1 MIWCSGSP
9 DFNVG
14 GQARIGWVK
23 LCAPLITPPAKLRVH
38 FKSTQRLTRQYI
50 LLDPE
55 DCDPPHGL
63 YLTPGSR
70 DSIKVDW
77 LVEAFARDGFDPDE
91 PALVGSYKRQNTI
104 SEWNAP
110 S

>member
-1 MIWCSGSP
+1 M
-9 DFNVG
+9 
-14 GQARIGWVK
+14 K

-38 FKSTQRLTRQYI
+38 FTFKSTQHLTRQYI

-55 DCDPPHGL
+55 DCDPDPPHGL
-63 YLTPGSR
+63 DLTPGSR

-91 PALVGSYKRQNTI
+91 PALVGYPINGTSLASDIKVR
-104 SEWNAP
+104 
-110 S
+110 